1 MPDHAGGAPL
11 WAWPGREPGSGA
23 GASSGTWVFSLLS
36 RGRVLGTG
44 VFSPLSSGRV
54 PGTGIFHPLSTGA
67 LLDPGLAALQGLSP
81 PQPEKRRPG
90 FKASS
95 WLFSPAL

>member
-11 WAWPGREPGSGA
+11 WAWPGMEPGSGA

-36 RGRVLGTG
+36 RGRV
-44 VFSPLSSGRV
+44 
-54 PGTGIFHPLSTGA
+54 PGTGIFHLLSTGT
-67 LLDPGLAALQGLSP
+67 LLDPGLAALQGPSP